1 MPCGTFRTC
10 IHNRCTPSGRSFSR
24 HTASISLAIRQD
36 CCRKAPCLTR
46 KILAHTASPGYE
58 YRFLHLL
65 AWTKEVQTEEE
76 RAEAV
81 THFRC
86 SLYDDFDIS
95 LEDIFKG
102 LLP

>member
-1 MPCGTFRTC
+1 MNTGSYIYWP
-10 IHNRCTPSGRSFSR
+10 
-24 HTASISLAIRQD
+24 
-36 CCRKAPCLTR
+36 
-46 KILAHTASPGYE
+46 
-58 YRFLHLL
+58 
-65 AWTKEVQTEEE
+65 WTKEVQTEEE

>member
-1 MPCGTFRTC
+1 MNTGSYIYWP
-10 IHNRCTPSGRSFSR
+10 
-24 HTASISLAIRQD
+24 
-36 CCRKAPCLTR
+36 
-46 KILAHTASPGYE
+46 
-58 YRFLHLL
+58 
-65 AWTKEVQTEEE
+65 WTKEVQTEEE

-86 SLYDDFDIS
+86 SLYADFDIS